1 MPELEV
7 PFETFTDV
15 ITQNVYALQQAK
27 GLNKGER
34 ALIFIKSPK
43 YGNVLPKGA
52 TVCSY
57 TDSFEFVSEEE
68 FRKDKTGR
76 SAYAV
81 TIDYQGTIII
91 QPTSLTPTDSNMGL
105 FANGRLNIDPDRQV
119 SNVRFCVAYRKKWNM
134 GIRICLKATRE
145 IRSGDEVVNEYGD
158 GYARFLE
165 QQILCQASTTE
176 MDMS

>member
-1 MPELEV
+1 MPEVQL
-7 PFETFTDV
+7 FTDA

-27 GLNKGER
+27 GLDKGER
-34 ALIFIKSPK
+34 ALIFLKSPK

-57 TDSFEFVSEEE
+57 TDSFEFVTAEE
-68 FRKDKTGR
+68 FKQDKTGR

-81 TIDYQGTIII
+81 TIDTQGTII

-105 FANGRLNIDPDRQV
+105 FANGRLCIDPNRQV
-119 SNVRFCVAYRKKWNM
+119 SNVRFCVAYRKKWAL
-134 GIRICLKATRE
+134 GVRICLKATRD
-145 IRSGDEVVNEYGD
+145 IRSGEEVVNEYGE

-165 QQILCQASTTE
+165 QEILHKTTNTDSVVHAME
-176 MDMS
+176 TL